1 MTISNP
7 SINGVTTPV
16 RKASPVVSL
25 DSDQYTG
32 SVSWSSTSGLLD
44 GAFVGETSYTATIT
58 INPKPHYTLTGIG
71 SNFFTLSG
79 ATTVSDS
86 SGSGIITAVFPATNP
101 TPTYKVRYIVGS
113 SYSDQEC
120 QGSRIQ
126 GTTEQDIPEGNSGT
140 PVEAIPSAAS
150 GYTFDGRYYDGC
162 RVQWFNFVSN
172 SSILDKIITAENV
185 QSNQDWYVLFYKR
198 YL

>member
-16 RKASPVVSL
+16 RKASPVISL

-32 SVSWSSTSGLLD
+32 SISWSSNSVLLD
-44 GAFVGETSYTATIT
+44 GVFVGDTSYTATIT
-58 INPKPHYTLTGIG
+58 ITPKTHYTLTGIG

-101 TPTYKVRYIVGS
+101 TPTYKVRYSVDYGNT
-113 SYSDQEC
+113 DEEC
-120 QGSRIQ
+120 NGGRIQ
-126 GTTEQDIPEGNSGT
+126 GTTEQDILEGNSGT

-150 GYTFDGRYYDGC
+150 GYDYGRYYDGC
-162 RVQWFNFVSN
+162 SVQWNNFVSN
-172 SSILDKIITAENV
+172 SSILAKIITAENV
-185 QSNQDWYVLFYKR
+185 QSNQDWYVQFYKH
-198 YL
+198 YS